1 MKFIADCMLGK
12 LARWLRVLGFD
23 TAYHRRLED
32 SELLAIA
39 RREGRVILTR
49 DSGLIAKGRRR
60 EDRLFIESDAWEK
73 QVVQVLDAFGLR
85 PQAAPHTR
93 CPECNAALK
102 TLTKARARNLVAPYV
117 LEHGRSFAL
126 CPDCGRV
133 YWQGS
138 HFGRMEKTL
147 DEFLA
152 RPGGGA

>member
-1 MKFIADCMLGK
+1 MKFIADCMLGR

-23 TAYHRRLED
+23 TTYHRRLED

-60 EDRLFIESDAWEK
+60 DDRLFIESVAWEK

-93 CPECNAALK
+93 CPECNAVLK
-102 TLTKARARNLVAPYV
+102 TLTKTRARNLVAPYV

-138 HFGRMEKTL
+138 HFGRMQKTL
-147 DEFLA
+147 DELLG
-152 RPGGGA
+152 RTGRGA